1 MMWPSRRQ
9 PKQRPAP
16 RSLRWAAAAGAAA
29 AVFVSTSIAL
39 AAFTSSVT
47 GGGMNV
53 TTKRIFPGVRSAW
66 PWDIRDAS
74 GGGAQVNAS
83 DPLSFS
89 DGVTAT
95 TGKWSS
101 SFSSTRFDDFDFN
114 AGRPGGIPVSSA
126 TFNFTFASSQPAH
139 NACFY
144 LEVRRAST
152 NTLLGTHGSSGSPS
166 ACANAGAQVAATVD
180 ISAEVT
186 NTDIANDLRIR
197 VYADQNGNKA
207 ITIEL
212 ATVSIT
218 TPYVSATVFAER
230 WDDEATG
237 SPSVTL
243 WAPYALDG
251 TAYTS
256 AANLA
261 TTFSTSRY
269 LKFTPSEA
277 VPTGSVISSAQ
288 LQFAY
293 KSATAGDQTCWYFE
307 VYNGATLIGTHG
319 SSGSPVSCNSTTSY
333 VTDTVS
339 LPELNTVSAANNV
352 IIKAYLDNSGS
363 RKASVDLVQLD
374 LNYYLD

>member
-9 PKQRPAP
+9 RKQRPAS

-29 AVFVSTSIAL
+29 AVFISTSVAL
-39 AAFTSSVT
+39 AAFTSSAT
-47 GGGMNV
+47 GGGMSL

-74 GGGAQVNAS
+74 AGGAEVNAS
-83 DPLSFS
+83 DPLSYT
-89 DGVTAT
+89 DGLTAT
-95 TGKWSS
+95 THIWSS
-101 SFSSTRFDDFDFN
+101 TFSTTRFDDFDFN
-114 AGRPGGIPVSSA
+114 AGHPGGIPVSSA
-126 TFNFTFASSQPAH
+126 TFNFTFASKQAGQ

-152 NTLLGTHGSSGSPS
+152 NTLLGTHGSSGAPS
-166 ACANAGAQVAATVD
+166 ACANGGAQVAATVD

-197 VYADQNGNKA
+197 VYADQSGNKA
-207 ITIEL
+207 IKIEL

-218 TPYVSATVFAER
+218 TPYVSATVFAHR

-251 TAYTS
+251 AAYTT
-256 AANLA
+256 AANLLP
-261 TTFSTSRY
+261 TFTPTSY
-269 LKFTPSEA
+269 LKFTPNEA
-277 VPTGSVISSAQ
+277 VPTGSVISSAS

-293 KSATAGDQTCWYFE
+293 MSATAGDQTCWYFE

-319 SSGSPVSCNSTTSY
+319 SLLAPVSCNSTTSY

-352 IIKAYLDNSGS
+352 IIKAYLDNSGAGM
-363 RKASVDLVQLD
+363 ASIDLVQLD